1 MIINLEVYVVTDS
14 NLVADRDL
22 IDIVEKSLLGGA
34 GFVQLREKDISTR
47 EYLHKAREIKKLV
60 EKYKNRFF
68 LVNDRVDIAL
78 ASGADGVHLGQDDM
92 PILDARRILGYD
104 AIIGISVATVEEA
117 KSAVADGADYLG
129 VSAIYGTPTKAEVEV
144 VGVDGLRQIAA
155 AVDIPLVAIGG
166 INRNNVS
173 EVIKAGADG
182 VAVVSEVMAAVDPA
196 KAVRELLDQVN
207 KVKQGDV

>member
-1 MIINLEVYVVTDS
+1 MYVVTDS

-22 IDIVEKSLLGGA
+22 ITIVEKSLLGGA
-34 GFVQLREKDISTR
+34 GFIQLREKDISTR

-60 EKYKNRFF
+60 DKYKNRYFI
-68 LVNDRVDIAL
+68 VNDRLDIAL
-78 ASGADGVHLGQDDM
+78 AAGADGVHLGQDDM
-92 PILDARRILGYD
+92 PILDARRILGNESV
-104 AIIGISVATVEEA
+104 IGVSVSTVDEA
-117 KSAVADGADYLG
+117 KSALADGADYLG

-173 EVIKAGADG
+173 EVVKAGADG
-182 VAVVSEVMAAVDPA
+182 VAVVSEVMTSVDPTET
-196 KAVRELLDQVN
+196 VRELLDQVN
-207 KVKQGDV
+207 DSKQGDV